1 VNHAAQAITH
11 RWREDLVGLGFCDDG
26 ERLRGPVWWSA
37 PNGGPVQARV
47 EICPGAGFPF
57 SPPRVVIL
65 DPGVPLEAT
74 FHAECDGALCLW
86 SVEWAVDRAPWRDP
100 QVLLDRIVGWLTS
113 TAAGWP
119 GDDSCDLERYLPQD
133 RDTFVLY
140 DANDL
145 VLDAAVRTR
154 QGPAPG
160 TVVVTG
166 ERRTIRDSGGG
177 RRRRRDRRLAWIGDI
192 GAVIRPL
199 RDWDDVAIVLGG
211 RAAEVT
217 RLIRF
222 GFVTLLLLRYAHGGV
237 PGALAVTVRSTP
249 AGIELA
255 ACESADTSAA
265 TRGLRAGR
273 TATDLAG
280 VRVAVIGCG
289 AIGSFAADLLFRAG
303 VRHLTLADGGRLRP
317 GNLVRHRAG
326 AEQVGRR
333 KTDAVR
339 VCLATVDPDVS
350 QVRTRGPLVDLDDA
364 AALVKSHQVVLD
376 ATGSGRA
383 SSLLAVAA
391 DRVGRGTGHTVVSVC
406 AQREGQVVRV
416 DRMPLRRGEVH
427 LPDLPVREHTEQLRE
442 GGCGSPVSATP
453 PGAVTAA
460 AELAHRVVLD
470 EATRACLLPASMVEV
485 RTPQPEPLYQEP
497 GLATSLPAV
506 SVVPAAAS

>member
-1 VNHAAQAITH
+1 MNDAVQATTD

-37 PNGGPVQARV
+37 SNGELVQARV
-47 EICPGAGFPF
+47 EISPGAAFPF
-57 SPPRVVIL
+57 GPPRVVIL

-86 SVEWAVDRAPWRDP
+86 SDEWAVDRAPWRDP
-100 QVLLDRIVGWLTS
+100 DVLLDRIVGWLTS

-119 GDDSCDLERYLPQD
+119 GDDSSDLERYLPQD
-133 RDTFVLY
+133 RETFVLY
-140 DANDL
+140 NANDL
-145 VLDAAVRTR
+145 VLDAAVRTQR
-154 QGPAPG
+154 GPAPG

-177 RRRRRDRRLAWIGDI
+177 RRRPRGSRLAWIGDI
-192 GAVIRPL
+192 GTVIRPL
-199 RDWDDVAIVLGG
+199 RDWDDVATVLGG

-217 RLIRF
+217 RLVRF
-222 GFVTLLLLRYAHGGV
+222 GFVTLLLLRYTHGGV
-237 PGALAVTVRSTP
+237 PGALAVTVRSTSV
-249 AGIELA
+249 GIKLT
-255 ACESADTSAA
+255 ACESADTSAT

-273 TATDLAG
+273 TAADLAG

-303 VRHLTLADGGRLRP
+303 VRHLTLADGERLRP

-326 AEQVGRR
+326 AEHVGRR
-333 KTDAVR
+333 KTDAVL
-339 VCLATVDPDVS
+339 VCLASIDSDVS
-350 QVRTRGPLVDLDDA
+350 QVQTRGPLVDLDDA
-364 AALVKSHQVVLD
+364 AMLVKSHQVVLD

-391 DRVGRGTGHTVVSVC
+391 DQVGRGTGHTVVSVC
-406 AQREGQVVRV
+406 AQREGQVIRI
-416 DRMPLRRGEVH
+416 DRMPLRRGEAH

-460 AELAHRVVLD
+460 ADLAHRVVLD

-485 RTPQPEPLYQEP
+485 RTPQPEPPYQRP
-497 GLATSLPAV
+497 GLATSQAAA
-506 SVVPAAAS
+506 SVAPAAAS